1 MERSHS
7 IYGTRRDYW
16 LAAAVLTHLVITF
29 VHGAAHSGADVPLGP
44 VAALFVLLVIEV
56 GPVLGLVLSR
66 SRPVLGGWTV
76 AATMGGALVFGF
88 VNHFVL
94 ISPDHVSHVVANWR
108 PLFTASAAL
117 LVVSE
122 LAGVVAGLRH
132 ATRRMEARS

>member
-1 MERSHS
+1 MERGY
-7 IYGTRRDYW
+7 IVNRPRRDHW

-29 VHGAAHSGADVPLGP
+29 VHGAAHGGAAVPLGP

-76 AATMGGALVFGF
+76 AATMAGALIFGF

-94 ISPDHVSHVVANWR
+94 IGPDHVSHVAADWR

-122 LAGVVAGLRH
+122 LAGVVAGWRH
-132 ATRRMEARS
+132 ATRPMEVRP

>member
-1 MERSHS
+1 MERSHT
-7 IYGTRRDYW
+7 IDGTRRDYW

-29 VHGAAHSGADVPLGP
+29 VHGAAHGGANVPLGP

-56 GPVLGLVLSR
+56 GPILGLVLSR

-76 AATMGGALVFGF
+76 AATMAGALIFGF

-94 ISPDHVSHVVANWR
+94 ISPDHVSHVAADWR
-108 PLFTASAAL
+108 PLFTASAVL

-122 LAGVVAGLRH
+122 LIGVVAGWRH
-132 ATRRMEARS
+132 ATRRMEVRP

>member
-1 MERSHS
+1 MERGY
-7 IYGTRRDYW
+7 IVNRTRRDHW
-16 LAAAVLTHLVITF
+16 LATAVLTHLVITF
-29 VHGAAHSGADVPLGP
+29 VHGAAHGGAAVPLGP

-56 GPVLGLVLSR
+56 GPVLGLVVSK

-94 ISPDHVSHVVANWR
+94 ISPDHVSRVAAGWR

-122 LAGVVAGLRH
+122 LAGVVAGWRH
-132 ATRRMEARS
+132 ATRPMEVRP